1 MDIEIPGVFK
11 FGVGGL
17 QNLDPLFGINTPF
30 INVGVGLQNLEIL
43 GINGPGFNFG
53 IGLQNLANEID
64 AANIAATAN
73 FKGDGKGSNHFKT
86 LSGTAGSTL
95 NFSQLQNLANS
106 HIGNFDGNGRVD
118 FRGGGHGMHTIDNAR
133 SNKGSHFVFSI

>member
-1 MDIEIPGVFK
+1 MNVEVPGIFK

-17 QNLDPLFGINTPF
+17 QNLETIGFHSPIV
-30 INVGVGLQNLEIL
+30 NVGFGLQNLDLI
-43 GINGPGFNFG
+43 GIDGPGFKFG

-73 FKGDGKGSNHFKT
+73 FKGDGKGSNHFKA
-86 LSGTAGSTL
+86 LNGTAGSTL

-118 FRGGGHGMHTIDNAR
+118 FRGGGRGMHTIDNAR
-133 SNKGSHFVFSI
+133 SNKGSHFVFAI